1 MKKIWFIVIVSL
13 LSFAGCSGNANEE
26 ENSITT
32 ESTTKED
39 TCYVEGDIPQELIE
53 VLLNDAEFVDTQKD
67 NKRTKLSEFTY
78 ADNEQ
83 VLNIVKYAIVDT
95 DNDGYNEIVAY
106 LDAYV
111 GLVEIFH
118 FEDGEVY
125 GYQFGDASFKEI
137 SMDGVFKQVTT
148 ASEMYNYRLE
158 FHKEKS
164 TSVILSYVNNED
176 EYYISDKNVSEQEYK
191 EYEEKLY
198 REKATLYTDLNLLSE
213 FAGK

>member
-1 MKKIWFIVIVSL
+1 M
-13 LSFAGCSGNANEE
+13 
-26 ENSITT
+26 
-32 ESTTKED
+32 
-39 TCYVEGDIPQELIE
+39 
-53 VLLNDAEFVDTQKD
+53 LLNDAEFVDTQKD

>member
-111 GLVEIFH
+111 GL
-118 FEDGEVY
+118 
-125 GYQFGDASFKEI
+125 S
-137 SMDGVFKQVTT
+137 KQETKG
-148 ASEMYNYRLE
+148 L
-158 FHKEKS
+158 
-164 TSVILSYVNNED
+164 
-176 EYYISDKNVSEQEYK
+176 
-191 EYEEKLY
+191 
-198 REKATLYTDLNLLSE
+198 
-213 FAGK
+213 